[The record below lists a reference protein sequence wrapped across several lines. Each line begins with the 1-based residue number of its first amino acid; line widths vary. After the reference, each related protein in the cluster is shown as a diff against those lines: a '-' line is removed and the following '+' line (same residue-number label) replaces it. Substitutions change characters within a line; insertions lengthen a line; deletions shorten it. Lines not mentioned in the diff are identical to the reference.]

1 MVLQAEAYTLE
12 DDHDRDWNGGQRHLH
27 RTLRVPR
34 ILPRPAGQDER
45 LWEEDSGLTLREG
58 LAWRTTAIAQYI
70 HHGRYESPVHSLDDS
85 IAVMRTIDEVRGWV
99 ASGLGTAG
107 GPVWPQGFRPR
118 TR

>member
-12 DDHDRDWNGGQRHLH
+12 DDHDRDWNGGSA
-27 RTLRVPR
+27 TFTEPFVF
-34 ILPRPAGQDER
+34 PASFLVRSGQDER